1 MRGLPESLRCEEVEQ
16 MEKLLQVVLQ
26 RRSGQQQLVLQR
38 VVVQHP
44 EKLQQGGNKERH
56 VDIVLQLR
64 FNFSNS

>member
-44 EKLQQGGNKERH
+44 EKLQQGGNKEH

-64 FNFSNS
+64 LNFSNS

>member
-44 EKLQQGGNKERH
+44 EKLQQGGNKEQH

-64 FNFSNS
+64 LNFSNS